1 MVRQWW
7 KRIETLDFGKHTSP
21 ISCCIYHKTAEIR
34 QKSPT
39 KIWFYDLWKRNGW
52 DGASEVWRVEFRLT
66 REFLHAASIEAAE
79 DLPDHIQ
86 ALWEYCAGHPGGAA
100 TDGLP
105 DGWLRYVIPTK
116 DTNRAR
122 WPVHP
127 AWAVI
132 QGAFMQEDDGLGP
145 IVRVRKREKN
155 IERGLASVVGYLS
168 TLAAWV
174 GGDLATP
181 ETDIS
186 LVLRWL
192 YGAGLDYLEEK
203 ERDFSKLVLQK
214 QKLYGSD
221 TQVS

>member
-1 MVRQWW
+1 M
-7 KRIETLDFGKHTSP
+7 T
-21 ISCCIYHKTAEIR
+21 
-34 QKSPT
+34 
-39 KIWFYDLWKRNGW
+39 
-52 DGASEVWRVEFRLT
+52 
-66 REFLHAASIEAAE
+66 
-79 DLPDHIQ
+79 
-86 ALWEYCAGHPGGAA
+86 
-100 TDGLP
+100 
-105 DGWLRYVIPTK
+105 PTK

-132 QGAFMQEDDGLGP
+132 QGAFSQEDDGLGP

-155 IERGLASVVGYLS
+155 IERGLASVIGYLS

-203 ERDFSKLVLQK
+203 ERDFPKLVQQK
-214 QKLYGSD
+214 CKLYGSD
-221 TQVS
+221 EQAS